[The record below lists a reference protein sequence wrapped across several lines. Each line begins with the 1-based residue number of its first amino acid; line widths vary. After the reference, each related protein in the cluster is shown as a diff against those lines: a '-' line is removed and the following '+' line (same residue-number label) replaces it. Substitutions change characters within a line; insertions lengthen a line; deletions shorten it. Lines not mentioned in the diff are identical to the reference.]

1 MNRNYLFNFRKAILY
16 HEQGNHLAAKELLL
30 TFIIKYPS
38 SISALG
44 VLGNIETQLCH
55 HHEAS
60 RYFAKIVLLDDTKA
74 THFYNLGYSLQQL
87 NQNEQALAC
96 YDQAIALK
104 QDFANAHSNKASI
117 FLKQYDLQRALDSYQ
132 KAIEID
138 QNRLDDYINY
148 ALVLL
153 ELNLPEQALEV
164 CGIAEK
170 LGAIQQ
176 NMLFNK
182 GFILSRMRRDIE
194 AEQAYLAVLKL
205 APSDSK
211 TRWNLSHLYL
221 RNGIYSKGWPL
232 YESRWENKAEFTQRV
247 YDQPLWLGQASLK
260 GKTIFLHPEQG
271 LGDTIQFC
279 RYAADVA
286 ALGARVILGV
296 QPPLKQLLAELK
308 GVAVLITDGDA
319 IPEFDFHCP
328 LMSLPMALG
337 LTEQNIPVAKTYIKA
352 MPAKVVAWRD
362 KLKHESKPKVGL
374 VWSGGFHATFL
385 SQRGINNRRN
395 LSLDKLNIFKGLDID
410 FYSLQKGDPAES
422 ELKQRQATH
431 WDGLEIINY
440 ADDLTDFSD
449 TAALIENL
457 DLVITVDTS
466 TAHLAGAMGKPVW
479 LLNRFDSCWRW
490 GVEGMDT
497 HWYPCMKIFRQMQAH
512 NWDDVLEDVVSQLRL
527 LK

>member
-1 MNRNYLFNFRKAILY
+1 MDCYSKGNYFEAR
-16 HEQGNHLAAKELLL
+16 ELLL
-30 TFIIKYPS
+30 KFIEKNPNDK
-38 SISALG
+38 SALAA
-44 VLGNIETQLCH
+44 LGSIASLQH
-55 HHEAS
+55 RYDEAS
-60 RYFAKIVLLDDTKA
+60 RYFAKIVLIDDTKA
-74 THFYNLGYSLQQL
+74 THFFNLGHSLQQL

-96 YDQAIALK
+96 YEQAILLNS
-104 QDFANAHSNKASI
+104 DFANAHSNKASI
-117 FLKQYDLQRALDSYQ
+117 YLKQYDLQKALDSYQ
-132 KAIEID
+132 RAIELD

-164 CGIAEK
+164 CDIAEK
-170 LGAIQQ
+170 LGTSQQ

-182 GFILSRMRRDIE
+182 GFILSRMRRDSE
-194 AEQAYLAVLKL
+194 AEQAYLEVLKL
-205 APSDSK
+205 APTDPK

-221 RNGIYSKGWPL
+221 RNGMYSKGWPL
-232 YESRWENKAEFTQRV
+232 YESRWENKAEFTQQGFA
-247 YDQPLWLGQASLK
+247 QPLWLGQTSLQ

-279 RYAADVA
+279 RYATDVA

-296 QPPLKQLLAELK
+296 QAPLKQLLAELK

-337 LTEQNIPVAKTYIKA
+337 LTEHNLPAAKTYLKA
-352 MPAKVVAWRD
+352 LPTKVAAWRE
-362 KLKHESKPKVGL
+362 KLMPVGRPKVGL

-410 FYSLQKGDPAES
+410 FYSLQKGDPAEG
-422 ELKQRQATH
+422 ELKQQQANH
-431 WDGLEIINY
+431 WNGLDIINY
-440 ADDLTDFSD
+440 ADDLTDFTD

-490 GVEGMDT
+490 GVEGAQT
-497 HWYPCMKIFRQMQAH
+497 HWYPSMKIFRQKQVH